1 MHRNEDSI
9 IRQETDIAS
18 VRTDD
23 VTHGSSYAGN
33 KNVVRREKKN
43 TIETQWALVNDW
55 TSGNERKKEREKWS
69 ALLLRRCYNWQWW
82 CSSRRDA
89 ISFALSRMSE
99 QKAHSKLDSSCFP
112 LPPLFPPPSTSLAPS
127 FLPSSTSSDSLVSR
141 CCYAFSDQRFKVRNF
156 DENLQFEKAY

>member
-1 MHRNEDSI
+1 MHPRSTMHKNEDSI
-9 IRQETDIAS
+9 VRQETDIAS

-69 ALLLRRCYNWQWW
+69 ALLSGVATIGSGGVPVAAMQ
-82 CSSRRDA
+82 SHSR
-89 ISFALSRMSE
+89 
-99 QKAHSKLDSSCFP
+99 
-112 LPPLFPPPSTSLAPS
+112 SLA
-127 FLPSSTSSDSLVSR
+127 
-141 CCYAFSDQRFKVRNF
+141 
-156 DENLQFEKAY
+156 